1 MKKSLK
7 EILAP
12 MSKAEKMKYIWHYYR
27 FHMLGALLL
36 IIIVAVSV
44 NSINNKKD
52 TLMNVMI
59 VGELINT
66 EKVSEIKQSLNEELL
81 SKAEQDS
88 AEISVQEITY
98 SLNDMN
104 PQMQAGLQKMAA
116 ELSAGYV
123 DILLVEKSFFD
134 DMNKDGQLLDL
145 QDLYGNQPLPIG
157 EEHKYFAE
165 DNGVI
170 TGINV
175 TAIKQFEEVIFDENI
190 VMCVPANTKNEEFI
204 TRYLQYVFKK

>member
-27 FHMLGALLL
+27 FHMLGTLLL
-36 IIIVAVSV
+36 IVIVVMSV

-52 TLMNVMI
+52 VLMNVMI

-66 EKVSEIKQSLNEELL
+66 EKVSEVRQKLNKEMLSDEEQ
-81 SKAEQDS
+81 ES
-88 AEISVQEITY
+88 AEISVQEVAY

-123 DILLVEKSFFD
+123 DILLVDKTFFD

-145 QDLYGNQPLPIG
+145 QALYGDEPLPIA
-157 EEHKYFAE
+157 EEYKYFAK
-165 DNGVI
+165 DNVI
-170 TGINV
+170 SGINISA
-175 TAIKQFEEVIFDENI
+175 TDQFDEVIYDENV

-204 TRYLQYVFKK
+204 TRYLQHVLKK